1 MLPSVIRQEA
11 DPLDAG
17 QMVGEF
23 EVGKMLAV
31 GGMGVIYSAT
41 HPVIG
46 KRAAIKVLHPR
57 LCDDEEAV
65 DRFLTEARA
74 ANQIGHP
81 NIVDVFAFGALSDGR
96 SYMVMEWLAGES
108 LAQRLHRGPLSLGE
122 ALGVLEQTADALD
135 AAHEK
140 HIIHRDLKP
149 DNIFL
154 VPVRGGRTLVKLLD
168 FGIAKLVKPDA
179 EVTLKSTRPGSILG
193 TPGYLAPEQARG
205 QTVDGRTDIY
215 SLGCVVFEMLA
226 GRPPFA
232 CD

>member
-1 MLPSVIRQEA
+1 MLSSVIREDE
-11 DPLDAG
+11 DPLETG

-23 EVGKMLAV
+23 QVSGMLAI

-65 DRFLTEARA
+65 ERFITEARA

-81 NIVDVFAFGALSDGR
+81 NIVDVFAFGALSYGR

-122 ALGVLEQTADALD
+122 
-135 AAHEK
+135 
-140 HIIHRDLKP
+140 
-149 DNIFL
+149 
-154 VPVRGGRTLVKLLD
+154 
-168 FGIAKLVKPDA
+168 
-179 EVTLKSTRPGSILG
+179 
-193 TPGYLAPEQARG
+193 
-205 QTVDGRTDIY
+205 
-215 SLGCVVFEMLA
+215 
-226 GRPPFA
+226 
-232 CD
+232 